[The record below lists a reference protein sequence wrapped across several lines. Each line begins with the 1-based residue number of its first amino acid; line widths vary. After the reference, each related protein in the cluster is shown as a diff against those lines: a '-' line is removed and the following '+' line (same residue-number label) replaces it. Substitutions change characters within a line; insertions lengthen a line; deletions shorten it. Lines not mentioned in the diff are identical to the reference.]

1 MRLSLLAFAKLSDA
15 ECGAGFS
22 LRGTSVP
29 LERLAGTC
37 GRLAEATP
45 QAEALDEARPTSRI
59 LRASIIA
66 LTLASVVAPGFAD
79 DPLLNRGDV
88 KKALAYIEANHS
100 RTLQSQ
106 VTIAE
111 IPAPTFHEAERA
123 KYLASEFRRV
133 GLANVE
139 IDKQGNVLG
148 WRDGEVKDALLLAAH
163 LDISFAPGDNLNETA
178 GAL

>member
-1 MRLSLLAFAKLSDA
+1 MWGRLQP
-15 ECGAGFS
+15 GFS
-22 LRGTSVP
+22 LRGTSVL

-45 QAEALDEARPTSRI
+45 QAHLCPHLFPMAYTDEFLGFRGQIFVQTGPAGGAAEARPTSRI

-66 LTLASVVAPGFAD
+66 LTLASVAAPGFAD

-133 GLANVE
+133 GLASVE
-139 IDKQGNVLG
+139 SD
-148 WRDGEVKDALLLAAH
+148 
-163 LDISFAPGDNLNETA
+163 
-178 GAL
+178 